1 MRQLKITQST
11 TSRDEQSIS
20 DYLAEVSKIPQLTTD
35 EEVELARKIQ
45 SGGPEAEAALEKLV
59 SGNLRFVV
67 SVAKQYQGM
76 GLPLGDIISE
86 GNIGLIRAAERF
98 DETRGFKFISYAV
111 WWIRQSI
118 MSAISEHGRM
128 VRLPQNN
135 VLTLNRYW
143 KMCDEYMQLYQR
155 KPTIEEFAEKF
166 DMDIDKASAIVQAA
180 AKYQSLD
187 APMSDDSENSAS
199 DLMPSES
206 KTDEEVDKESLVSEL
221 LLVMQTVLKQREF
234 DIVRKSFGIAC
245 PQVSI
250 EELSSREGLS
260 RERLRQI
267 RERSIAKLRE
277 CSSINM
283 LRPFLG

>member
-20 DYLAEVSKIPQLTTD
+20 DYLAEVSRIPQLTTD

-45 SGGPEAEAALEKLV
+45 SGGSDADAALEKLV
-59 SGNLRFVV
+59 NGNLRFVV

-143 KMCDEYMQLYQR
+143 KMCDEYMQQYQR
-155 KPTIEEFAEKF
+155 KPTIEEFAEEY

-187 APMSDDSENSAS
+187 APMGDDSENSAS
-199 DLMPSES
+199 DLMPGES
-206 KTDEEVDKESLVSEL
+206 KTDEEVDKESLVAEL
-221 LLVMQTVLKQREF
+221 LVVMKTVLKQREF
-234 DIVRKSFGIAC
+234 DIIRKSFGIAC
-245 PQVSI
+245 PQVSL
-250 EELSSREGLS
+250 EELSSKEGLS

>member
-20 DYLAEVSKIPQLTTD
+20 DYLAEVSRIPQLTTD

-45 SGGPEAEAALEKLV
+45 SGGPDADAALEKLV
-59 SGNLRFVV
+59 NGNLRFVV

-143 KMCDEYMQLYQR
+143 KMCDEYMQQYQR
-155 KPTIEEFAEKF
+155 KPTIEEFAEEY

-187 APMSDDSENSAS
+187 APMGDDSDNSAS

-206 KTDEEVDKESLVSEL
+206 KTDEEVDKESLVAEL
-221 LLVMQTVLKQREF
+221 LVVMKTVLKQKEF
-234 DIVRKSFGIAC
+234 DIIRKSFGIAC
-245 PQVSI
+245 PQVSL
-250 EELSSREGLS
+250 EELSSKEGLS

>member
-20 DYLAEVSKIPQLTTD
+20 DYLAEVSRIPQLTTD

-45 SGGPEAEAALEKLV
+45 SGGPDADAALEKLV
-59 SGNLRFVV
+59 NGNLRFVV

-143 KMCDEYMQLYQR
+143 KMCDEYMQQYQR
-155 KPTIEEFAEKF
+155 KPTIEEFAEEY

-187 APMSDDSENSAS
+187 APMGDDSENSAS

-206 KTDEEVDKESLVSEL
+206 KTDEEVDKESLVAEL
-221 LLVMQTVLKQREF
+221 LVVMKTVLKQREF
-234 DIVRKSFGIAC
+234 DIIRKSFGIAC
-245 PQVSI
+245 PQVSL
-250 EELSSREGLS
+250 EELSSKEGLS

>member
-118 MSAISEHGRM
+118 MTAISEQGRM

-143 KMCDEYMQLYQR
+143 KMCDEYMQQYQR
-155 KPTIEEFAEKF
+155 KPTIEEFAEAF
-166 DMDIDKASAIVQAA
+166 DMDINKATAIVQAA

-187 APMSDDSENSAS
+187 APMSEDSENSAA
-199 DLMPSES
+199 DLMPSEN
-206 KTDEEVDKESLVSEL
+206 KTDEAVDKESLVSEL

>member
-20 DYLAEVSKIPQLTTD
+20 DYLAEISKIPQLTTD

-45 SGGPEAEAALEKLV
+45 SGGPDSKDAIEKLV
-59 SGNLRFVV
+59 NGNLRFVV

-118 MSAISEHGRM
+118 MTAISEQGRM

-143 KMCDEYMQLYQR
+143 KMCDEYMQQYQR
-155 KPTIEEFAEKF
+155 KPTIEEFAEAF
-166 DMDIDKASAIVQAA
+166 DMDINKATAIVQAA

-187 APMSDDSENSAS
+187 APMSEDSENSAA
-199 DLMPSES
+199 DLMPSEN
-206 KTDEEVDKESLVSEL
+206 KTDEAVDKESLVSEL